1 MYFTIYSLHFDPFFV
16 YSFSFSAQVPARDY
30 AKLMCMWIERQIQ
43 DPTIFPVKESDK
55 FPKDFHFRVKRMFV
69 RMTYVFSH
77 YYYSH
82 VDHLRA
88 ATAFSQFNSTFKHFV
103 LFGIE
108 HNLLKPKHWAPI
120 ASIVESLKTHTD
132 IIVSEDDAKAE
143 ALEAARKANPVVDD
157 SQIDD
162 RASHLVRASTTIN
175 GSITKLE
182 MQEIANSNSEEVKSE
197 GSGTVDT
204 AEVAKTEAEEAV
216 EEPKTAEAAE
226 EVVDKPAAEEV
237 VEKAAEEAVKEATEV
252 IEEPKAEEVS
262 EVAEESKAEEV
273 VEAAEEPKTEE
284 VAEAAEEPVVEEVV
298 AKDVAVEEAVVEN
311 VVEEPKVK
319 EASVEAEIAEK
330 SSADKAISEAEEPI
344 DSQLEEKTE

>member
-1 MYFTIYSLHFDPFFV
+1 MFLFFPI
-16 YSFSFSAQVPARDY
+16 QVPARDY

-43 DPTIFPVKESDK
+43 DPTVFPVKESDK
-55 FPKDFHFRVKRMFV
+55 FPKDFHFRVKRIFV

-182 MQEIANSNSEEVKSE
+182 MQEIANSNSEETKAEAS
-197 GSGTVDT
+197 GSVDA
-204 AEVAKTEAEEAV
+204 AEVTKAEEAV
-216 EEPKTAEAAE
+216 EQPKTAEAVEDVAE
-226 EVVDKPAAEEV
+226 KPAAEEA
-237 VEKAAEEAVKEATEV
+237 VEKAD
-252 IEEPKAEEVS
+252 EEPKAEEAVEKADEEPKAEEAVEKVVE
-262 EVAEESKAEEV
+262 EVAEEPKA
-273 VEAAEEPKTEE
+273 EE
-284 VAEAAEEPVVEEVV
+284 VAEAAEEPKAVEEITTE
-298 AKDVAVEEAVVEN
+298 DVTVEEAVVAD
-311 VVEEPKVK
+311 VVEEPKVE
-319 EASVEAEIAEK
+319 EAPVEAEVAEK
-330 SSADKAISEAEEPI
+330 SSTDKAVSEAEEPV
-344 DSQLEEKTE
+344 DSQLEEKAE